1 MKRVLILGGNGF
13 IGRNLANHL
22 VQQGETVTCFDLNLS
37 QNPIK
42 KVQYVQG
49 SFYDEDMLEK
59 ITNDIDVVFH
69 AVSSINPG
77 TSNQKYMQ
85 GYAGDFIYTVKLCN
99 IVRDKNLKMV
109 FLSSGGTVYGD
120 QTKQPIN
127 ENTPAYP
134 INHYGNVKLCIENT
148 MRIFNRQ
155 NDTNIKIARISNP
168 YGVGQ
173 DFKKGV
179 GFIDAVLKNGLANT
193 AIEIYGNGTIIR
205 DYIYIED
212 VCKMLCA
219 VMNYDGDE
227 EIFNLSSGIGTSQN
241 EIVEYAKKWIPKLNV
256 HYLKPRTIDVT
267 KIVLDNKKIL
277 DISDISPV
285 KLVDGM
291 YLYYQYLTDFLNRGN
306 DNE

>member
-13 IGRNLANHL
+13 IGRNLAKQL
-22 VQQGETVTCFDLNLS
+22 VQQGETVICFDLNPP

-42 KVQYVQG
+42 EVRYVQG
-49 SFYDEDMLEK
+49 SFFDEDRIEK
-59 ITNDIDVVFH
+59 ITNNIDVVFH

-85 GYAGDFIYTVKLCN
+85 GYVSDFIYTVKLCD
-99 IVRDKNLKMV
+99 IVRKKNIKLV

-120 QTKQPIN
+120 QAKQPIN
-127 ENTPAYP
+127 ENAPAYP

-155 NDTNIKIARISNP
+155 DNTNIKIARISNP

-179 GFIDAVLKNGLANT
+179 GFIDAVLKNGLTNT
-193 AIEIYGNGTIIR
+193 AIDIYGNGTIVR
-205 DYIYIED
+205 DYIHIND
-212 VCKMLCA
+212 VCKMLYA
-219 VMNYDGDE
+219 VMNYEGEE

-241 EIVEYAKKWIPKLNV
+241 EIIDFAKKWIPKLNV
-256 HYLKPRTIDVT
+256 NYLKPRTIDVT

-277 DISDISPV
+277 EISDISPM

-291 YLYYQYLTDFLNRGN
+291 YLYYRYLADYLNRGN